1 MWFTCVLT
9 LYAIRLKGIE
19 ERVVEDNVKVIVID
33 SVASVMRREF
43 DTSSAGGTCERN
55 ALMSKISCI
64 LK

>member
-1 MWFTCVLT
+1 M
-9 LYAIRLKGIE
+9 
-19 ERVVEDNVKVIVID
+19 KVIVID

-43 DTSSAGGTCERN
+43 DTSSAGGAHERN